1 MTKNWQNDTIL
12 AQLMIK
18 VRAKKLLA
26 EILILLIKTL
36 FLIKKIVVFILN
48 YLILKP
54 LKAILGFF
62 FFKIIINIY
71 YKYILIYKKIKEI
84 NKKNDSHFYFF
95 RKNYPILL
103 LILIAFVLAGNNL
116 SKNKIPF
123 EKKVYKTALAQT
135 ITSDFSVSAPEE
147 LIIES
152 GYKERPSIIA
162 QSKYIEQGDLIKNQ
176 QQVLLNPEDEESS
189 ILVSDSLNR
198 PAIAQT
204 PKPRD
209 ARKEVINYVVLGG
222 DTISSIAQDFG
233 ISVETILW
241 ENNLTARSVIRPG
254 NTLKILP
261 QTGLM
266 HIIAKNETISSI
278 SKKYN
283 VSADSIILANNL
295 DEDEVLKLN
304 QKIFIPGGKK
314 IIVPTPT
321 RRPSY
326 TGTSIAKSIP
336 TTPSTTYSGG
346 KLLWPTVG
354 HRITQYYSWKHKGLD
369 IANKTGTPL
378 YAAESGSVER
388 SGWNNGYGYNVVINH
403 GGGLKTLYAHA
414 SKLHVKAGDSVNR
427 GDIVADMGST
437 GWSTGPH
444 IHFEVISNGVK
455 QNPLNYI
462 Q

>member
-1 MTKNWQNDTIL
+1 
-12 AQLMIK
+12 MIK
-18 VRAKKLLA
+18 IRVKKFLA

-48 YLILKP
+48 YFIYKP
-54 LKAILGFF
+54 LKAILSFF

-84 NKKNDSHFYFF
+84 NKKNNSHLYIFK
-95 RKNYPILL
+95 KNYPIF
-103 LILIAFVLAGNNL
+103 ILIIIGIILTFNSLSNNRL
-116 SKNKIPF
+116 PF
-123 EKKVYKTALAQT
+123 EKRVYKTALAQT
-135 ITSDFSVSAPEE
+135 IVSDFSVAEPEE

-152 GYKERPSIIA
+152 GYEERPSIIV
-162 QSKYIEQGDLIKNQ
+162 QSNYIEQRDLIKNS
-176 QQVLLNPEDEESS
+176 QQVLLGSQNEENN
-189 ILVSDSLNR
+189 ILSGDSLNR

-204 PKPRD
+204 PKARD
-209 ARKEVINYVVLGG
+209 ARKEITEYTVQSG

-241 ENNLTARSVIRPG
+241 ENNLTSRSLIRPG

-266 HIIAKNETISSI
+266 HVIAKNETISSI
-278 SKKYN
+278 SKKYS
-283 VSADSIILANNL
+283 VSSDSIIIANNL
-295 DEDEVLKLN
+295 DSEEVLKLN
-304 QKIFIPGGKK
+304 QKIFVPGGRK
-314 IIVPTPT
+314 IIISTPASRPT
-321 RRPSY
+321 Y
-326 TGTSIAKSIP
+326 TGTSIAQSVP
-336 TTPSTTYSGG
+336 TTPSTNYSGG

-354 HRITQYYSWKHKGLD
+354 HRITQYYSWKHNGLD

-378 YAAESGSVER
+378 YAAESGTVER
-388 SGWNNGYGYNVVINH
+388 SGWNTGYGYNVVINH

-414 SKLHVKAGDSVNR
+414 SKLHVKAGDEVNR

-444 IHFEVISNGVK
+444 IHFEVISNGSK

>member
-1 MTKNWQNDTIL
+1 
-12 AQLMIK
+12 MIK
-18 VRAKKLLA
+18 IRVKKLLA
-26 EILILLIKTL
+26 EILILLIKAL
-36 FLIKKIVVFILN
+36 FLIKKILVFILN
-48 YLILKP
+48 YFIFKP
-54 LKAILGFF
+54 LKLILGFF

-84 NKKNDSHFYFF
+84 NKKNNSHFYIFK
-95 RKNYPILL
+95 KNYPIFILIIIG
-103 LILIAFVLAGNNL
+103 LILTFNGL
-116 SKNKIPF
+116 SKNKTPF
-123 EKKVYKTALAQT
+123 EKRVYKTALAQT
-135 ITSDFSVSAPEE
+135 ITSDFSVAAPEE
-147 LIIES
+147 LIVES
-152 GYKERPSIIA
+152 GYEERPSIIV
-162 QSKYIEQGDLIKNQ
+162 QSKYIEQKDLIKNH
-176 QQVLLNPEDEESS
+176 QQVLLNSQNEENN

-204 PKPRD
+204 PKARD
-209 ARKEVINYVVLGG
+209 ARKEVVEYVVQSG

-233 ISVETILW
+233 VSVETILW
-241 ENNLTARSVIRPG
+241 ENNLTSRSLIRPG

-266 HIIAKNETISSI
+266 HIIARNETISSI
-278 SKKYN
+278 SKKYD
-283 VSADSIILANNL
+283 VSSDSIIIANNL
-295 DEDEVLKLN
+295 DTDEILKLN

-314 IIVPTPT
+314 IVVPAPVSRPT
-321 RRPSY
+321 Y
-326 TGTSIAKSIP
+326 TGTSIAQSVP
-336 TTPSTTYSGG
+336 TTPSTSYSGG

-354 HRITQYYSWKHKGLD
+354 HRITQYYSWKHNGLD

-378 YAAESGSVER
+378 YAAESGTVER
-388 SGWNNGYGYNVVINH
+388 SGWNTGYGYNVVINH

-427 GDIVADMGST
+427 GDIIADMGST